1 MRMGGQN
8 EGATRPAGD
17 PEAGARIRGRGHVVM
32 DGQSRFPRQ
41 RTSSGDAYRSGT
53 AQGPVNGTG
62 TGVGMGTGTGTTL
75 PGAPAP
81 GCALHRRLHL
91 TLDPADLVA
100 VGAVRH
106 RLRTALSHWGVP
118 ELSDTAELL
127 TSELV
132 TNALLHTAKGA
143 VFDAA
148 LGSDSRLRVEVQDG
162 TSRLPGRR
170 RDPEAEYATSGRGLL
185 LVEALADS
193 WGVQLLGDGKVTWF
207 ELALP

>member
-1 MRMGGQN
+1 MAGGLAAQQL
-8 EGATRPAGD
+8 RR
-17 PEAGARIRGRGHVVM
+17 RI
-32 DGQSRFPRQ
+32 GQ
-41 RTSSGDAYRSGT
+41 
-53 AQGPVNGTG
+53 
-62 TGVGMGTGTGTTL
+62 
-75 PGAPAP
+75 
-81 GCALHRRLHL
+81 
-91 TLDPADLVA
+91 ADLARVA
-100 VGAVRH
+100 EVRAE
-106 RLRTALSHWGVP
+106 LRDALRRWGVA
-118 ELSDTAELL
+118 EFIDTAELL
-127 TSELV
+127 SSELV

>member
-1 MRMGGQN
+1 
-8 EGATRPAGD
+8 
-17 PEAGARIRGRGHVVM
+17 M

-41 RTSSGDAYRSGT
+41 RTSSGDAYRSGS
-53 AQGPVNGTG
+53 AQGPAV
-62 TGVGMGTGTGTTL
+62 GTGTTVS
-75 PGAPAP
+75 GASAP

-91 TLDPADLVA
+91 TLDPADLIA

-127 TSELV
+127 SSELV
-132 TNALLHTAKGA
+132 TNALLHTGKGA
-143 VFDAA
+143 VFDAV

-162 TSRLPGRR
+162 ASRLPGRR
-170 RDPEAEYATSGRGLL
+170 RAPEAEYATSGRGLT

-193 WGVQLLGDGKVTWF
+193 WGVQLRGDGKVTWF

>member
-1 MRMGGQN
+1 
-8 EGATRPAGD
+8 
-17 PEAGARIRGRGHVVM
+17 M

-41 RTSSGDAYRSGT
+41 RTSSGDAYRSGPV
-53 AQGPVNGTG
+53 QGRLGG
-62 TGVGMGTGTGTTL
+62 AGATGVAGPAGVPGAAGASGPAGAGGPGL
-75 PGAPAP
+75 PGTPAP

-100 VGAVRH
+100 VGAVRR
-106 RLRTALSHWGVP
+106 RLRSALSHWGAS

-127 TSELV
+127 SSELV
-132 TNALLHTAKGA
+132 TNALLHTTKGA
-143 VFDAA
+143 VFDAV
-148 LGSDSRLRVEVQDG
+148 LGSDHRLRIEVQDG

-193 WGVQLLGDGKVTWF
+193 WGVQLRGDGKVTWF

>member
-1 MRMGGQN
+1 M
-8 EGATRPAGD
+8 
-17 PEAGARIRGRGHVVM
+17 VM

-41 RTSSGDAYRSGT
+41 RTSSGDAYRSGPV
-53 AQGPVNGTG
+53 QGPVGGGKTG
-62 TGVGMGTGTGTTL
+62 KAGATGTTGATGTAL

-100 VGAVRH
+100 VGSVRR
-106 RLRTALSHWGVP
+106 RLRSALSHWGVP

-127 TSELV
+127 SSELV
-132 TNALLHTAKGA
+132 TNALLHTGKGA
-143 VFDAA
+143 VFDAV
-148 LGSDSRLRVEVQDG
+148 LGSDHRLRIEVQDG

-170 RDPEAEYATSGRGLL
+170 RDPGAEYATSGRGLL

-193 WGVQLLGDGKVTWF
+193 WGVQLRGDGKVTWF

>member
-1 MRMGGQN
+1 
-8 EGATRPAGD
+8 
-17 PEAGARIRGRGHVVM
+17 M

-41 RTSSGDAYRSGT
+41 RTGSGDAYRASPP
-53 AQGPVNGTG
+53 QGPAGGPMGGTG
-62 TGVGMGTGTGTTL
+62 TSTGTGTAL

-100 VGAVRH
+100 VGSVRH
-106 RLRTALSHWGVP
+106 RLRTALSRWGVP

-127 TSELV
+127 SSELV
-132 TNALLHTAKGA
+132 TNALLHTGKGA
-143 VFDAA
+143 VFDAV
-148 LGSDSRLRVEVQDG
+148 LGTDHRLRIEVQDG

-170 RDPEAEYATSGRGLL
+170 RDPDAEYATSGRGLQ

-193 WGVQLLGDGKVTWF
+193 WGVQLRGEGKVTWF
-207 ELALP
+207 ELATP

>member
-1 MRMGGQN
+1 
-8 EGATRPAGD
+8 
-17 PEAGARIRGRGHVVM
+17 M

-41 RTSSGDAYRSGT
+41 RTSSGDAYRSGPV
-53 AQGPVNGTG
+53 QGPVNGNGVGTGAGVGTG
-62 TGVGMGTGTGTTL
+62 TGTGIGTGTTL

-106 RLRTALSHWGVP
+106 RLRAALSHWGVP

-132 TNALLHTAKGA
+132 TNALLHTTKGA
-143 VFDAA
+143 VFEAV
-148 LGSDSRLRVEVQDG
+148 LGSDSRLRVEVEDG

-170 RDPEAEYATSGRGLL
+170 RDPEPEYATSGRGLL

-193 WGVQLLGDGKVTWF
+193 WGVQLRGDGKVTWF

>member
-1 MRMGGQN
+1 
-8 EGATRPAGD
+8 
-17 PEAGARIRGRGHVVM
+17 M

-41 RTSSGDAYRSGT
+41 RTSSGDAYRSGPV
-53 AQGPVNGTG
+53 QGSVGGSGKTGKAGGAGAGGATG
-62 TGVGMGTGTGTTL
+62 TAL

-81 GCALHRRLHL
+81 GCALHRRLHV

-100 VGAVRH
+100 VGSVRR
-106 RLRTALSHWGVP
+106 RLRSALSHWGVP

-127 TSELV
+127 SSELV
-132 TNALLHTAKGA
+132 TNALLHTGKGA
-143 VFDAA
+143 VFDAV
-148 LGSDSRLRVEVQDG
+148 LGSDHRLRIEVQDG

-193 WGVQLLGDGKVTWF
+193 WGVQLRGDGKVTWF
-207 ELALP
+207 ELASS